1 MADIAETNRNVN
13 GWRTGNSQVGI
24 GHNQPPLDEVASSNV
39 EIGILLLCREALV
52 QAIGD
57 RRLDRLHLRV
67 MGFMARCMNR
77 SAKAWPNRNTIAAEL
92 GVAPVA
98 VSNKLR
104 DLRAWG
110 YLVAERQ
117 RVPQANDRSLM
128 VYTFGGLDRATIERE
143 ITAFCERIRALDD
156 TRKSPSAVTREVT
169 VASDSEQKSPSA
181 VTSKVTDPGDSAAKV
196 TDPGA
201 RKSPSTVD
209 RNKLK
214 ENNIYTPNSDLAA
227 QAQAIVNWAI
237 GAWPDVFNLAKH
249 PGMQVH
255 ADVRM
260 WLESGCTEH
269 DDIRPAIETA
279 ALNQRKKS
287 GTIGSWSYIQP
298 RVLKRRDDRLTGLT
312 PAPQPEQKRRIPSYM
327 IR

>member
-1 MADIAETNRNVN
+1 MVDIAEAGQFVN
-13 GWRTGNSQVGI
+13 GEQTRNSQARI
-24 GHNQPPLDEVASSNV
+24 GHNQPPLDEVANSNV

-67 MGFMARCMNR
+67 MGFIARCMNR
-77 SAKAWPNRNTIAAEL
+77 SAKAWPNRNTIALEL

-143 ITAFCERIRALDD
+143 ITAFCERIKAMDD
-156 TRKSPSAVTREVT
+156 TRKSPSTVTREVT
-169 VASDSEQKSPSA
+169 EAGDSQRKSPRA
-181 VTSKVTDPGDSAAKV
+181 VTPKVTEAGDSAAKV
-196 TDPGA
+196 TEAGA

-209 RNKLK
+209 RNKIK
-214 ENNIYTPNSDLAA
+214 ENNIYTQTSDLAA
-227 QAQAIVNWAI
+227 QAQAIVDWAI

-260 WLESGCTEH
+260 WLEAGCNEQ
-269 DDIRPAIETA
+269 DDIRPAIEAA
-279 ALNQRKKS
+279 ALYQRKRAA
-287 GTIGSWSYIQP
+287 TIGSWSYIQP
-298 RVLKRRDDRLTGLT
+298 RALKRRDDRLTGLT
-312 PAPQPEQKRRIPSYM
+312 PAPQPEQKRRIPSHM
-327 IR
+327 FR